1 MSRVNTG
8 AGLVLVWF
16 HVVSVHRNL
25 ISMRKSLFS
34 PSMSLSH
41 ATLFEVLI
49 IIFDAH
55 FPHLRK
61 SFWLLGKLVL
71 F

>member
-41 ATLFEVLI
+41 AMLFEVLI

-61 SFWLLGKLVL
+61 RFWLLGKLVL